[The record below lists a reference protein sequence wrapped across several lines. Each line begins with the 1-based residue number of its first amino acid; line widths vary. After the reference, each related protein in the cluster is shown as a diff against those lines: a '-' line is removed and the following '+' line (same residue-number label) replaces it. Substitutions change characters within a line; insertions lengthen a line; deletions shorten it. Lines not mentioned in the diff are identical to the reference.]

1 MTEPGAAAPAVE
13 GAPGDAGGAR
23 ASGGAAVTFEGTAA
37 AGGTEVA
44 AEGTAPRK
52 RADEAAARSGAKPA
66 RPWPAGGTGF
76 LLVLGLAWLGAR
88 LWSARAN
95 IRGAGDG
102 LSRLIVAAYQLPD
115 VLAAGTLAG
124 GACGVAAVAWRT
136 ARRPAGRWRARWLAG
151 ALAGLLA
158 GVLAG
163 TMVLLGY
170 GSRSPDIAL
179 SAAVTVACLT
189 GGAVAALAPA
199 RIMAAGVA
207 AALGASILGVALN
220 LFSGHIVDLF
230 GPGTTAASRLAAA
243 NRAALAE
250 SLLCGVIGGLVAFA
264 HLRHGTHERRF
275 LGYLAAGATPG
286 ILALLGEAVTRV
298 GGAQLLDLAQRISPA
313 DETAVG
319 YFGSARL
326 NHALVVLFAATLVA
340 LVGFGRTLPAKSRRP
355 IR

>member
-1 MTEPGAAAPAVE
+1 MTESGAAAPAVE
-13 GAPGDAGGAR
+13 GAPAHRTRAGEQAEHSR
-23 ASGGAAVTFEGTAA
+23 AE
-37 AGGTEVA
+37 
-44 AEGTAPRK
+44 PR
-52 RADEAAARSGAKPA
+52 S
-66 RPWPAGGTGF
+66 WPEGGTGF

-115 VLAAGTLAG
+115 VLTAGTLAG
-124 GACGVAAVAWRT
+124 GACGVAAVAWHT
-136 ARRPAGRWRARWLAG
+136 ARHRAGRWRARWLAG
-151 ALAGLLA
+151 VLAALLA
-158 GVLAG
+158 GGLAG
-163 TMVLLGY
+163 GLVLLGY
-170 GSRSPDIAL
+170 GSRAPDIVL
-179 SAAVTVACLT
+179 AVSVAGACLA

-207 AALGASILGVALN
+207 AALGAAILGVALN
-220 LFSGHIVDLF
+220 LFSGRIVDLF
-230 GPGTTAASRLAAA
+230 GPGTTAASHLAAA

-250 SLLCGVIGGLVAFA
+250 SLVCGLVGGLVAFGYLWRSA
-264 HLRHGTHERRF
+264 GERRF

-298 GGAQLLDLAQRISPA
+298 GGAQLLDLARKISPA

-340 LVGFGRTLPAKSRRP
+340 LIAFGRTLPTKRPAAQRRGQNP
-355 IR
+355 SARDNLV